1 MKIIVLGAGLVGGPM
16 ALDLAA
22 DENFEVTVVDV
33 NKSALDKLAAG
44 NRIQTQIEDLSNPQT
59 VTGLVKDFDLALNAV
74 PGFMGYQT
82 LKAII
87 EAGKDVVDIAFFP
100 EDPFTLHELALQKNV
115 TAIVDCGVA
124 PGMSNVLTAFADS
137 QLDQTDKVRIYVGG
151 LPEVR
156 RKPFEYKAVFSPID
170 VLEEYTRPARLVR
183 NGKIVTLPALT
194 EIEELHFPQV
204 GTLEAFN
211 SDGLRSLLYTIKAG
225 DMAERTLRYPGHAQ
239 MMKLFRDT
247 GFFATEQV
255 QLDKDIKVRPIDLT
269 ARLFFKDWKMEKG
282 EADFTVMKIVVEG
295 KKQNQSKRF
304 VFELFDRFDKKSG
317 VHSMARTT
325 GYTAT
330 VVLRLLA
337 KGLYKEKGI
346 SPPEYLGR
354 SKENVDFILQGLRE
368 RKVVYNMRDEK

>member
-22 DENFEVTVVDV
+22 DENFEVTVVDL
-33 NKSALDKLAAG
+33 NKSALDRLAAG
-44 NRIQTQIEDLSNPQT
+44 NKIKTQVKDLSNPQS
-59 VTGLVKDFDLALNAV
+59 VTKLVKDFDFALNAV

-82 LKAII
+82 LQAII

-100 EDPFTLHELALQKNV
+100 EDPFTLHDLALQKNV

-124 PGMSNVLTAFADS
+124 PGMSNILTAFAAS
-137 QLDQTDKVRIYVGG
+137 RLDEVEKVRIFVGG

-156 RKPFEYKAVFSPID
+156 KKPFEYKAVFSPVD

-183 NGKIVTLPALT
+183 NGKTVMLPALT
-194 EIEELHFPQV
+194 EVEELDFPHV

-211 SDGLRSLLYTIKAG
+211 SDGLRSLIKTIKAD
-225 DMAERTLRYPGHAQ
+225 DMAEKTLRYPGHAQ

-247 GFFATEQV
+247 GFFDTERV
-255 QLDKDIKVRPIDLT
+255 QIDKDTKVRPIDLT

-282 EADFTVMKIVVEG
+282 EADFTVMKIIVEG
-295 KKQNQSKRF
+295 KKQNRNKRF
-304 VFELFDRFDKKSG
+304 VFDLFDRFDQKTG
-317 VHSMARTT
+317 IHSMARTT

-330 VVLRLLA
+330 VVLRLLT
-337 KGLYKEKGI
+337 KGLYEEKGI

-354 SKENVDFILQGLRE
+354 KKENVDFILQGLRE
-368 RKVVYNMRDEK
+368 RGVVYNMMEEK